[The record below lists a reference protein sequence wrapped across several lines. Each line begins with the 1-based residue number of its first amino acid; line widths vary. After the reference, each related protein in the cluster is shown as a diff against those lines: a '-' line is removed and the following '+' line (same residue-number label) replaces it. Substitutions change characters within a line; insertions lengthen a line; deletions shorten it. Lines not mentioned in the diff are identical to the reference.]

1 MRGLDRGSGHVPV
14 ARACTRCTS
23 SGWTGYG
30 RRKISMPLQ
39 GPLSLRIRIPPD
51 VVSPPIH
58 RGPSRDV
65 PGAGGRCV
73 EHDCH
78 LKGWGSQRVLCPKV
92 PIQATVVPRC
102 QDRLILPSSNVFGR
116 LGSHASVGLGSG
128 AKGFAHGWSS
138 PTDVTVRWLSSVKCP
153 SPPTHLCCDQL
164 VAS

>member
-1 MRGLDRGSGHVPV
+1 
-14 ARACTRCTS
+14 
-23 SGWTGYG
+23 
-30 RRKISMPLQ
+30 MPLQ

-92 PIQATVVPRC
+92 PIQATAVPRC
-102 QDRLILPSSNVFGR
+102 QDRLILPSSNVLSRSRLARKRGLRRTGR
-116 LGSHASVGLGSG
+116 KVLHTDGVPQRTSPSVGSHLLSVLRPRLAYAAIS
-128 AKGFAHGWSS
+128 WSHHRGPS
-138 PTDVTVRWLSSVKCP
+138 L
-153 SPPTHLCCDQL
+153 SPPDPPLPAPKTKT
-164 VAS
+164 